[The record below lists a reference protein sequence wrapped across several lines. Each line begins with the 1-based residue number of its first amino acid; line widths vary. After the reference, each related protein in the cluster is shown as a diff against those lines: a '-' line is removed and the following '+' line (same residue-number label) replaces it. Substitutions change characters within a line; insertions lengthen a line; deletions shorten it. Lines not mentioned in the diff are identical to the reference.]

1 MPKSLKFVRGLLV
14 VLAVMAAI
22 DTLGRI
28 GIVDEFGAAGSVPQ
42 AGGFALLAAAGGV
55 VFLVSGGAYFLLGT
69 PEKMNWWLALLLP
82 VAAAVNFAIAI
93 LVIPEEHVQAWTVID
108 LYLFNGLLP
117 LIVTGLLLKRPVRIY
132 FGISQPPSRAKAA

>member
-14 VLAVMAAI
+14 VLALMSAI
-22 DTLGRI
+22 DTMGRI
-28 GIVDEFGAAGSVPQ
+28 AIIQEFGAAGNISQ
-42 AGGFALLAAAGGV
+42 AGGMALLAIAGGV
-55 VFLVSGGAYFLLGT
+55 VALVGGGAFFLLGI

-82 VAAAVNFAIAI
+82 VTAAINFAVAI

-117 LIVTGLLLKRPVRIY
+117 LIVTGLLFKRQVRI
-132 FGISQPPSRAKAA
+132 FGISQPKSVAKAA